1 MNYSTRLEELRD
13 ENNLNKKEFAIILK
27 VSDSI
32 YSRWENENDSIPT
45 RRLYQ
50 IANYYKVNID
60 YILKLTNKR
69 NNIKSNDTI
78 DLELVSNRLRQI
90 REDFNE
96 TLRTFAR
103 RFNTTSSTWS
113 AYETGKVLILGSFLV
128 ELCKISNCS
137 ADWILG
143 RTNDKYIK

>member
-32 YSRWENENDSIPT
+32 YSRWENENDSVPT

-96 TLRTFAR
+96 RLRTFAR

-113 AYETGKVLILGSFLV
+113 AYETGKVLILGSFLI